1 MAKPVAGF
9 NANPQNINK
18 KGRPKEA
25 WTMSGILKEALEEQ
39 DETGTPYKLIINRKL
54 RSLALQGDIVAI
66 KEVNNRIDGQSQ
78 QKTDITSGG
87 KPIPL
92 LTNLN
97 VSNNDSDKETIE
109 S

>member
-1 MAKPVAGF
+1 MPKVSTSYKPGQSG
-9 NANPQNINK
+9 NLN
-18 KGRPKEA
+18 GRPKKE
-25 WTMSGILKEALEEQ
+25 WTMAGILKEALEEQ
-39 DETGTPYKLIINRKL
+39 DENGIPYKLTINRKL
-54 RSLALQGDIVAI
+54 VTLAKAGDVVAI

>member
-1 MAKPVAGF
+1 MAKPASFVKGD
-9 NANPQNINK
+9 PRINR

-25 WTMSGILKEALEEQ
+25 WTMRGLIIEALEEE
-39 DETGTPYKLIINRKL
+39 DETGTPHKKSIARKL
-54 RSLALQGDIVAI
+54 ANLAKSGDIVAI
-66 KEVNNRIDGQSQ
+66 KEVNNRIDGMPQ

-97 VSNNDSDKETIE
+97 VSNNDSNEEIIE

>member
-1 MAKPVAGF
+1 MAKPASFVKGD
-9 NANPQNINK
+9 PRINRKGAPK
-18 KGRPKEA
+18 KE
-25 WTMSGILKEALEEQ
+25 WTMAGILKEALEEQ
-39 DETGTPYKLIINRKL
+39 DENGIPYKLTINRKL
-54 RSLALQGDIVAI
+54 VTLAKAGDVVAI